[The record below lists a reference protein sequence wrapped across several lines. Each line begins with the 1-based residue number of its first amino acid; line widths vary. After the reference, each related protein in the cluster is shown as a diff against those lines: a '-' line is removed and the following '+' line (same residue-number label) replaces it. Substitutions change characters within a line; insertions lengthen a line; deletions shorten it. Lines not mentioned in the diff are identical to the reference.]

1 MSNTIAKSA
10 LWVTISEILFNL
22 SGFIIHSVL
31 GRVLGPADYG
41 RYGLI
46 VTLTTMV
53 IVLIGNGIPTAMA
66 KYISEIFETDPRMV
80 LQIKK
85 QAIKLQM
92 IIVGAITVIFYL
104 SAGLISKALGDP
116 TLAPLFRF
124 STLIIP
130 AFAAASFYFSYYT
143 GLHKFNTQA
152 TLKTIRSVMRIGFV
166 IGMAILFGLKG
177 SLSGYI
183 IAPFSVF
190 AIAFLI
196 DKFKISKELKSHI
209 AVKTQNIAS
218 LPKETSFDWKKLVN
232 YGWQIVVFFLAYELL
247 ISIDLYMVKAIL
259 HDDVLTGIYNASLTV
274 GRIPYYIFYAMTV
287 FLLPMMSK
295 STAQNNHSETT
306 RILAQALRII
316 LILLV
321 PMIILLSIFS
331 LPTLEL
337 LYGQKYLAG
346 AVPMSILVFGVGFL
360 TLFYVLSFAM
370 NGAGKTKLV
379 MWIAS
384 IGLAINST
392 LNYFFIQKYG
402 ILGSAIATSVASFVI
417 MIIML
422 CYLHRDFGVAY
433 KIRSVSS
440 VALAG
445 LGIYIFSLIIPLD
458 KKFFIIESIILL
470 GVYFGSLWLLREIK
484 KEDLTI
490 LQNLIRRKKVVEV
503 EQELSGNEPS
513 A

>member
-1 MSNTIAKSA
+1 MSSNIAKSA
-10 LWVTISEILFNL
+10 LWVTVSEILFNL

-66 KYISEIFETDPRMV
+66 KYISEIYETNPLGV

-85 QAIKLQM
+85 QAIKLQVL
-92 IIVGAITVIFYL
+92 IVGAITVIFYF

-166 IGMAILFGLKG
+166 VGLAFIFGLKG
-177 SLSGYI
+177 SISGYV

-190 AIAFLI
+190 AIAYAI
-196 DKFKISKELKSHI
+196 DKFKIAKELKSRI
-209 AVKTQNIAS
+209 VETQNIAS
-218 LPKETSFDWKKLVN
+218 IPETNFDWRKLVN
-232 YGWQIVVFFLAYELL
+232 YGWQVVVFFLAYELL

-295 STAQNNHSETT
+295 STAQNNHAETA
-306 RILAQALRII
+306 RILEQALRII

-321 PMIILLSIFS
+321 PMIILLSIFA
-331 LPTLEL
+331 LPTLQL

-384 IGLAINST
+384 VGLVINSV
-392 LNYFFIQKYG
+392 LNYFFIHKYG
-402 ILGSAIATSVASFVI
+402 ILGSAIATSVTSFVI
-417 MIIML
+417 MTIML
-422 CYLHRDFGVAY
+422 YYLKRDFGVTY
-433 KIRSVSS
+433 KMKSILRVT
-440 VALAG
+440 LAG
-445 LGIYIFSLIIPLD
+445 FHVYIFSLIVPLRP
-458 KKFFIIESIILL
+458 KLFFLETILLL
-470 GVYFGSLWLLREIK
+470 GVYFGFLWILREIK
-484 KEDLTI
+484 KEDLVI
-490 LQNLIRRKKVVEV
+490 LQNIIRRKKVAEV

>member
-1 MSNTIAKSA
+1 MSNSIAKSA
-10 LWVTISEILFNL
+10 LWVTVSEIIFNL

-41 RYGLI
+41 RYGII

-85 QAIKLQM
+85 QAIKLQ
-92 IIVGAITVIFYL
+92 ILIVGAITVIFYL

-166 IGMAILFGLKG
+166 VGMALIFGLKG

-190 AIAFLI
+190 ALAYLI
-196 DKFKISKELKSHI
+196 DIFKISPELKSRIIETHRN
-209 AVKTQNIAS
+209 VS
-218 LPKETSFDWKKLVN
+218 LPEPDFDWKKLVN

-259 HDDVLTGIYNASLTV
+259 RDDVLTGIYNASLTV

-295 STAQNNHSETT
+295 STAQNNHGETT

-384 IGLAINST
+384 IGLVLNSA

-402 ILGSAIATSVASFVI
+402 ILGSAIATSIASFVI
-417 MIIML
+417 MVIML
-422 CYLHRDFGVAY
+422 FYLHRDFDVTY
-433 KIRSVSS
+433 KIKSVSS
-440 VALAG
+440 VTLAG
-445 LGIYIFSLIIPLD
+445 FSIYIFSLIITLN

-470 GVYFGSLWLLREIK
+470 GVYFGFLWLLREIK
-484 KEDLTI
+484 KEDLAI
-490 LQNLIRRKKVVEV
+490 LQNIIRRKKVAEV
-503 EQELSGNEPS
+503 ESELSGNEPS